1 MIRDAQGVL
10 SELSLL
16 GLEILRGHHYGL
28 PATAG
33 FSVLLSHELFEILD
47 PNEPFHLWLLGRL

>member
-16 GLEILRGHHYGL
+16 GLEILRGHRYGL

-33 FSVLLSHELFEILD
+33 FSVLSHELFEILD
-47 PNEPFHLWLLGRL
+47 PNEPFHLWLLGHL